1 MQEKARPAL
10 ARLVARAKDDP
21 DVLAVLLFGSRARRD
36 ASPQSDVDVCLVLH
50 PGLRSN
56 LAVGHIR
63 LEYAAEADVDLSVFQ
78 QLPLAIRSRIL
89 KEGAVLFVR
98 DEDALYDVAIRTAK
112 AWEDFRH
119 IHREYLDQV
128 ARD

>member
-1 MQEKARPAL
+1 M
-10 ARLVARAKDDP
+10 
-21 DVLAVLLFGSRARRD
+21 
-36 ASPQSDVDVCLVLH
+36 
-50 PGLRSN
+50 
-56 LAVGHIR
+56 
-63 LEYAAEADVDLSVFQ
+63 
-78 QLPLAIRSRIL
+78 RSRIL